1 MATLTYGMATAIGQG
16 RKINHDAVF
25 ANDGIFM
32 IVDGIG
38 TDGQEIAQ
46 LVIQEISTHLQ
57 AKSIINANGTI
68 NALAEAYTKATAAI
82 HQQGNEGGGAS
93 ATTVVI
99 KGEMAY
105 LGHVGNTR
113 AYSVARQSFEL
124 LTIDHT
130 MEEKSLEFGMNF
142 GGDPYSPVLYRA
154 VGVSDEA
161 PDTLIHPI
169 TTGTGI
175 LLISD
180 GIYRSGAHM
189 IEFDGGEE
197 VILPLDDEAM
207 SKIIREAESAQ
218 TACDALINAANEHG
232 GNDNLS
238 AVFISNEFVFN
249 AQ

>member
-1 MATLTYGMATAIGQG
+1 MTTLTYGLATSVGQV

-25 ANDGIFM
+25 ADNGIFM
-32 IVDGIG
+32 IVDGMG
-38 TDGQEIAQ
+38 AEGQQIAQ
-46 LVIQEISTHLQ
+46 WVIKEISTHLQ
-57 AKSIINANGTI
+57 TKSITNANLAI
-68 NALAEAYTKATAAI
+68 NALTEAYTKATAAI
-82 HQQGNEGGGAS
+82 HQQGNKGGAS

-113 AYSVARQSFEL
+113 AYAVARQSFEL
-124 LTIDHT
+124 LTTDHT

-154 VGVSDEA
+154 VGLSDEA
-161 PDTLIHPI
+161 PDTLLHPI
-169 TTGTGI
+169 TAGTGI

-180 GIYRSGAHM
+180 GIYRTGAHM

-207 SKIIREAESAQ
+207 AKIIREAQSAQ
-218 TACDALINAANEHG
+218 AACDALIAAANEHG
-232 GNDNLS
+232 GSDNLS
-238 AVFISNEFVFN
+238 AIFISNEFVFN